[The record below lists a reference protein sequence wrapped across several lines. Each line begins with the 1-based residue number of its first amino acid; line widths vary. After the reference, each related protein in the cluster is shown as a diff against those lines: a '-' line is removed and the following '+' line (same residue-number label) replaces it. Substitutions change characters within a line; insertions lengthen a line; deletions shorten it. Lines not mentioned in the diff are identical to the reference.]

1 MISPLNQIQF
11 VHGFL
16 PIFSL
21 QISDNEMS
29 SGHILKMAQE
39 DGIDESSPT
48 AKIIGTAEA
57 AAFPDHAGKLILDRG
72 FEGLLLP
79 DGPEPDPFFPGQLW
93 FLVQLRWRLPAQGI
107 PYAPE

>member
-1 MISPLNQIQF
+1 MTSLNQIK
-11 VHGFL
+11 VIYCLL

-79 DGPEPDPFFPGQLW
+79 DG
-93 FLVQLRWRLPAQGI
+93 VNTLPLCI
-107 PYAPE
+107 LDH